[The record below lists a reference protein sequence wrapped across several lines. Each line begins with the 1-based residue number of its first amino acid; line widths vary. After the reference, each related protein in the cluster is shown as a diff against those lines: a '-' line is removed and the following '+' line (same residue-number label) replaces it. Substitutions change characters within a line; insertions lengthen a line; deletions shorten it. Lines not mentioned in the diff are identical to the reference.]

1 MEKDNTYRKLEKD
14 FAAIRDERGTQ
25 ANTANRIGS
34 AFLSLL
40 SYIGSAAF
48 LRKDVPDTAEQVMT
62 FLKGIIAKAVSYFQ
76 GIVNRG
82 DIKNTGNIDNTGDIT
97 NTGDLSI
104 NSQKLVS
111 S

>member
-62 FLKGIIAKAVSYFQ
+62 FLKGIDRKSV
-76 GIVNRG
+76 V
-82 DIKNTGNIDNTGDIT
+82 
-97 NTGDLSI
+97 
-104 NSQKLVS
+104 
-111 S
+111 